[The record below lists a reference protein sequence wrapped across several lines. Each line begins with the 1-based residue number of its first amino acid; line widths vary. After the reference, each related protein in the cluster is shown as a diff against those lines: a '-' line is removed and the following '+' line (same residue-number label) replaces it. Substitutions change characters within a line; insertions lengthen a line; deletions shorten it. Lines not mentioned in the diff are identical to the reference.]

1 MQTQT
6 FSKYRGFF
14 THRLLAIHAIGLLF
28 ASITHSAAYCQQ
40 RENRNEHWV
49 ATWSTTLHAPEL
61 LPGFTNEGFN
71 NQTVRQIVHISIG
84 GQRVRL
90 RLSTFGANALAVDA
104 AHIALSAGD
113 STIVAGSDRT
123 LTFGGKTSIVIPPGA
138 PVVSDP
144 VELAVS
150 DLDNLAVSLFVSG
163 ATGPATWHF
172 DSRQNSYFSPP
183 GDFTGTTAMPLDP
196 QSPPTQA
203 WFWLAGIDVLAPRG
217 SGAIAALGDSITD
230 GDESSIDEN
239 HRWTDE
245 LARRIV
251 QLDEHA
257 MGVLNEGMDGNRL
270 LHDVLA
276 PNGLARFQRDVLSQP
291 GLAYVIV
298 YLGNGDI
305 GTGWPGGLN
314 PDEPVTADQIVQ
326 GYRQLIEAAHTR
338 GVKIY
343 GATLTPFKGAFV
355 PGTPF
360 PLYSPE
366 NEIKRRQVN
375 HWIRSSGAFD
385 AVIDFDRALRDPDAP
400 SRLIPKYDSGDHV
413 HANDDGYQAMANAI
427 NLRLFDGQN
436 CNNHSAKAAFCD
448 RW

>member
-1 MQTQT
+1 MQRCV
-6 FSKYRGFF
+6 FSRSRGFL
-14 THRLLAIHAIGLLF
+14 TRRSVAILSLGLLF
-28 ASITHSAAYCQQ
+28 ASIADAAANSQQ
-40 RENRNEHWV
+40 REDCNEHWV
-49 ATWSTTLHAPEL
+49 STWSTALHAPEL
-61 LPGFTNEGFN
+61 VPGLTNTGFN
-71 NQTVRQIVHISIG
+71 DQTVRQIAHISIG
-84 GQRVRL
+84 GKRVCL
-90 RLSTFGANALAVDA
+90 RLSTFGANALVIDA

-123 LTFGGKTSIVIPPGA
+123 LTFGGKASIVIPPGA

-144 VELAVS
+144 VELTVS
-150 DLDNLAVSLFVSG
+150 DLANLAVSLFVSG

-172 DSRQNSYFSPP
+172 DSRQNSYISPP
-183 GDFTGTTAMPLDP
+183 GDFTGTTVMPVDP
-196 QSPPTQA
+196 QSSPTQS
-203 WFWLAGIDVLAPRG
+203 WFWLAGIDVLAPRR

-230 GDESSIDEN
+230 GDQSSVDEN

-251 QLDEHA
+251 RHDEHA
-257 MGVLNEGMDGNRL
+257 MGMLNEGMDGNRL
-270 LHDVLA
+270 LHDVLGA
-276 PNGLARFQRDVLSQP
+276 NGLARFERDVLSQP

-298 YLGNGDI
+298 YLGTGDI

-314 PDEPVTADQIVQ
+314 PDEAVTVDQIIQ
-326 GYRQLIEAAHTR
+326 GYKQLIEGAHTR

-343 GATLTPFKGAFV
+343 GATLTPFEGAFV

-375 HWIRSSGAFD
+375 HWIRTSGAFD
-385 AVIDFDRALRDPDAP
+385 AVIDFDRVLRDPDAP

-413 HANDDGYQAMANAI
+413 HANDDGYQAMADAVD
-427 NLRLFDGQN
+427 LDLFI
-436 CNNHSAKAAFCD
+436 
-448 RW
+448 R